1 MSKFD
6 PCRSDGSGCETGDQ
20 CCNGYCSPNP
30 QGMPESVVVPA
41 ILTEL
46 SNPNVKT
53 RQIGNT
59 LFEIIPGKN
68 STAFFKAFNADTGQ
82 NFVENSKQFV
92 VWAKHVLGLQTLV
105 TQFTDP
111 SIETLFKVIEA
122 NPAAQALLGEGTQP
136 LTGRPFP
143 EGFDPRSART
153 IRALLAPPNTGS
165 IIPPPP
171 LQH

>member
-1 MSKFD
+1 MPIDSKQKKLNVGEIVIDFL
-6 PCRSDGSGCETGDQ
+6 Q
-20 CCNGYCSPNP
+20 HNP
-30 QGMPESVVVPA
+30 QGMPVSVVVPA

-122 NPAAQALLGEGTQP
+122 NPPMPGMDYKVQKAQDGQTVIFLNLG
-136 LTGRPFP
+136 
-143 EGFDPRSART
+143 A
-153 IRALLAPPNTGS
+153 
-165 IIPPPP
+165 
-171 LQH
+171 